1 MGRRSSKAAH
11 AAGVVP
17 GFDTVGMNILP
28 GVSMPEW
35 AEVPATAEPG
45 VVEAS
50 TPEDVEASEV
60 AAAYAAH
67 AAQATAA
74 APAAPA
80 APVAHAAHAAPAA
93 AGVPAATDQAAPER
107 AYAMAGAGA
116 MAGAAPMA
124 GPPPAGAAYGAPPA
138 GGAYGPPAQGF
149 PEPSRYPAAPA
160 AGLGAPAPAQ
170 MSTYAD
176 PGYAAAPA
184 APPMQDP
191 EGSPA
196 PYAAQDMSAG
206 LPGSTQ
212 TLAPPAPGGT
222 QAAPGQPLAPPP
234 AHPGEPQQ
242 SPDPQMSAQAPSPTE
257 AWRSNE
263 RPELSPE
270 HVALLSWWAD
280 MIAAGQFPPP
290 PGADGPNAAPPAPA
304 KRTFPRKAVAIGVA
318 ALAAVG
324 LAVAVGPKVLAGSEP
339 AVVVPATEVVLP
351 ASVSSL
357 VLITDPQ
364 VGEGMRPLLGFGVRP
379 AGVTVTG
386 AYGVDPAGPL
396 AVAALATTIGAPAD
410 DAGQI
415 SAWSQRT
422 GSTVGEPLVGSGES
436 QGVTCVTASEAPSVP
451 AGSFCVWTG
460 TGMRGQTYSVA
471 MSAEDA
477 AALTT
482 QLRATTTNSA
492 DAAAAEPAA

>member
-1 MGRRSSKAAH
+1 MGRRSGRAAH

-35 AEVPATAEPG
+35 AEAPAAAEPG

-50 TPEDVEASEV
+50 TPEAVEAEEV

-67 AAQATAA
+67 AAHATAP
-74 APAAPA
+74 APAAP
-80 APVAHAAHAAPAA
+80 AAHAAPAA
-93 AGVPAATDQAAPER
+93 AEVPAATDQAAPER

-116 MAGAAPMA
+116 MAGAAAMA

-138 GGAYGPPAQGF
+138 GGAYGAPAQGY

-184 APPMQDP
+184 APQDHA
-191 EGSPA
+191 GSPA
-196 PYAAQDMSAG
+196 TAGTQDMSAAA
-206 LPGSTQ
+206 PGTTQ
-212 TLAPPAPGGT
+212 TLAPPAPTGT
-222 QAAPGQPLAPPP
+222 QTAPGHPLAPPP
-234 AHPGEPQQ
+234 PHTGEPQQ
-242 SPDPQMSAQAPSPTE
+242 AAGTEMSAPAPSPTE
-257 AWRSNE
+257 TWRSTD

-304 KRTFPRKAVAIGVA
+304 KRAFPRKAVAIGVA

-339 AVVVPATEVVLP
+339 EVVVPATEVVLP

-492 DAAAAEPAA
+492 DAAAAEPAT

>member
-1 MGRRSSKAAH
+1 
-11 AAGVVP
+11 
-17 GFDTVGMNILP
+17 
-28 GVSMPEW
+28 
-35 AEVPATAEPG
+35 
-45 VVEAS
+45 
-50 TPEDVEASEV
+50 
-60 AAAYAAH
+60 
-67 AAQATAA
+67 
-74 APAAPA
+74 
-80 APVAHAAHAAPAA
+80 
-93 AGVPAATDQAAPER
+93 
-107 AYAMAGAGA
+107 
-116 MAGAAPMA
+116 
-124 GPPPAGAAYGAPPA
+124 
-138 GGAYGPPAQGF
+138 
-149 PEPSRYPAAPA
+149 
-160 AGLGAPAPAQ
+160 
-170 MSTYAD
+170 
-176 PGYAAAPA
+176 
-184 APPMQDP
+184 
-191 EGSPA
+191 
-196 PYAAQDMSAG
+196 
-206 LPGSTQ
+206 
-212 TLAPPAPGGT
+212 
-222 QAAPGQPLAPPP
+222 
-234 AHPGEPQQ
+234 
-242 SPDPQMSAQAPSPTE
+242 
-257 AWRSNE
+257 
-263 RPELSPE
+263 
-270 HVALLSWWAD
+270 

-290 PGADGPNAAPPAPA
+290 PGADGPNTAPPAPA
-304 KRTFPRKAVAIGVA
+304 KRAFPRKAVAIGVA

-471 MSAEDA
+471 MTAEDA

>member
-35 AEVPATAEPG
+35 AEVPAAAEPG

-50 TPEDVEASEV
+50 TPEDVEAHEV
-60 AAAYAAH
+60 AAAH
-67 AAQATAA
+67 AAPV

-80 APVAHAAHAAPAA
+80 AHAAPE
-93 AGVPAATDQAAPER
+93 VPAAAQAAAPER
-107 AYAMAGAGA
+107 GYAMAGAGA
-116 MAGAAPMA
+116 VAGAAAMAGASAMS
-124 GPPPAGAAYGAPPA
+124 GPPPA
-138 GGAYGPPAQGF
+138 GGAYGPPDHGYA
-149 PEPSRYPAAPA
+149 EPSRYPAAPA

-184 APPMQDP
+184 APPMQDHL
-191 EGSPA
+191 GSPA

-206 LPGSTQ
+206 LPGATQ

-222 QAAPGQPLAPPP
+222 QTAPGQPLAPPP
-234 AHPGEPQQ
+234 ASPGGPQQ
-242 SPDPQMSAQAPSPTE
+242 SPDPQMSAPAPSPTE

-290 PGADGPNAAPPAPA
+290 PGADGPNTAPPAPA
-304 KRTFPRKAVAIGVA
+304 KRAFPRKAVAIGVA

>member
-1 MGRRSSKAAH
+1 MGRRSSKAART
-11 AAGVVP
+11 AGASP
-17 GFDTVGMNILP
+17 SYDTVGMNILP

-35 AEVPATAEPG
+35 AEVPAAAESG

-50 TPEDVEASEV
+50 TPEDVEDV
-60 AAAYAAH
+60 AAAYAAPD
-67 AAQATAA
+67 
-74 APAAPA
+74 AP
-80 APVAHAAHAAPAA
+80 AAHAAPE
-93 AGVPAATDQAAPER
+93 VPAAAPEAAPER
-107 AYAMAGAGA
+107 AYAMAGAMAGAAA
-116 MAGAAPMA
+116 MAGAPAMA
-124 GPPPAGAAYGAPPA
+124 GPPPA
-138 GGAYGPPAQGF
+138 GGAYGPPDHGYA
-149 PEPSRYPAAPA
+149 EPSRYPAAPAAGLGAPAAGLGAPAAGLGAPA

-184 APPMQDP
+184 APPTPDHL
-191 EGSPA
+191 GSAA
-196 PYAAQDMSAG
+196 PSAAQDMSG
-206 LPGSTQ
+206 GMPGSTQ

-222 QAAPGQPLAPPP
+222 HMAPGQPLAPPP
-234 AHPGEPQQ
+234 ARPGEPQQ
-242 SPDPQMSAQAPSPTE
+242 ASSPQMSAEAPLPTD
-257 AWRSNE
+257 AWRSND
-263 RPELSPE
+263 RPQLSPE

-290 PGADGPNAAPPAPA
+290 PGADGPNVAPPAPA
-304 KRTFPRKAVAIGVA
+304 KRAFPRRAAAIAVAV
-318 ALAAVG
+318 LAAVG
-324 LAVAVGPKVLAGSEP
+324 LAVAVGPKVLGGSEP
-339 AVVVPATEVVLP
+339 AVVVPATDVVLP
-351 ASVSSL
+351 ASVGSL

-364 VGEGMRPLLGFGVRP
+364 VGDGMRPLLGFGVRP
-379 AGVTVTG
+379 AGITVTG

-422 GSTVGEPLVGSGES
+422 GSTVGEPLIGSGES

-482 QLRATTTNSA
+482 ELRATTTNTA
-492 DAAAAEPAA
+492 DAAAAAEAGA